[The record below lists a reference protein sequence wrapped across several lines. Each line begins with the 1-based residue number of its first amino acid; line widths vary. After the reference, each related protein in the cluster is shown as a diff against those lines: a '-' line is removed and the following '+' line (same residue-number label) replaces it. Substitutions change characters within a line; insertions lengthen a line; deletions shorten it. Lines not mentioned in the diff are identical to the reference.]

1 MLQKQGSGMFS
12 GAAWWRCVCDTGMN
26 RFLMFDS
33 SGEASLEGFRPSD
46 SSDCLITSRSC
57 LIIGLT
63 NGEYWFFSLSR
74 SIFFHPI
81 CDFLV
86 GCTAAYHSTVMQF
99 KKSLRVRF
107 LLQPKTSLKPLSAPS
122 HLHVFKPAA
131 TCEWKRPRLSLRQQR
146 VSTALQLTQKN
157 KQERKKTSTQRRVR
171 GGLFLLLFFLMETD
185 GFAYRARAR
194 VWVCVACPY

>member
-63 NGEYWFFSLSR
+63 NGEYWFFLSLSLH
-74 SIFFHPI
+74 FFHPI

-146 VSTALQLTQKN
+146 VSTALQLTQKTSR
-157 KQERKKTSTQRRVR
+157 KERKLRPSAGCEGVC
-171 GGLFLLLFFLMETD
+171 FF
-185 GFAYRARAR
+185 FYSS
-194 VWVCVACPY
+194 

>member
-1 MLQKQGSGMFS
+1 MLCFVLQKQGSGMFS

-63 NGEYWFFSLSR
+63 NGEYWFFFSLSLH
-74 SIFFHPI
+74 FFFTQSATFWLVVQQPTTRLWCSLKNLCV
-81 CDFLV
+81 CDF
-86 GCTAAYHSTVMQF
+86 CCSQ
-99 KKSLRVRF
+99 
-107 LLQPKTSLKPLSAPS
+107 KTSLKPLSAPS

-131 TCEWKRPRLSLRQQR
+131 TCEWKRPRLSLTQQR
-146 VSTALQLTQKN
+146 VSTALQLTQKTSR
-157 KQERKKTSTQRRVR
+157 KERKLRPSAGCKGVC
-171 GGLFLLLFFLMETD
+171 FF
-185 GFAYRARAR
+185 FYSS
-194 VWVCVACPY
+194 